1 VKERRQQMPRYEYL
15 CPVKYV
21 VVAVEAEDEK
31 EAKLEAEGILG
42 HYPIDF
48 EGEPHVWGTETPG
61 IKVVELKE
69 EEDVE

>member
-1 VKERRQQMPRYEYL
+1 MPGE
-15 CPVKYV
+15 YV

-42 HYPIDF
+42 QVFKYYPIDF

-69 EEDVE
+69 EEDV